1 MKKPD
6 VDILF
11 GVCIILTLV
20 AALVLLVYRF

>member
-11 GVCIILTLV
+11 GVCIIRTLV